1 MTSKEYVNSYD
12 IFENRDYY
20 NLSEIAMLLLQP
32 DQEFLNKLDELND
45 LDEQS
50 KINMINKLGKSFKEQ
65 YDRFKS
71 FNELE
76 TSKDMQVEIVNYYKD
91 KITIEDK
98 REILEM
104 ALQIEQLQN
113 IVILNLILDLYNTE
127 NKEHDDL
134 YYELEGQL
142 NYIKERINPDIKKH
156 FDKKGIIKED
166 LINAGFDTEYNNID
180 SKFNNLLSVQYS
192 FNMNYVIKIP
202 NVESIYIPQSL
213 NVYEDEFYDV
223 KQRKNQFL
231 NRYLVNNLIQDSLNY
246 YKWTTHRVY
255 LTLVRKLIKG
265 LIEAGIPYIVNND
278 YYIFKTTPTASKS
291 GFIKVDN
298 NEYKLSDLL
307 SVIINEDSKANNAFR
322 NNISDLLKNII
333 SDKVVNKITP
343 KDNEDSSNLN
353 KEFTLSDIIQDQ
365 NISHLEGKFL
375 NSKQDKK
382 QTLIREY
389 LRRKLKNE
397 SQEIISVNNKRTLNL
412 IGFFTAADLSV
423 LKDFN
428 QFKNDLSILS
438 KSFITI
444 SDGIP
449 FKLVDNT
456 TNDNTTN
463 DKVKKSK
470 GKDIWVGSIKIF
482 DCMLLAPDGH
492 RNLNSIGEIYNIP
505 KLSLTQ
511 NEIENMDILWAT
523 DPNKFINYSVR
534 DSLIPLVHAQKMSDF
549 LFTLGNPYIPMTST
563 QLSAQYLKNYWKS
576 INYDGYQPL
585 KGYNLSE
592 VTEIYVP
599 KNLEMIGPIGEK
611 LPKFIKACKGGR
623 NESFMFGYDSE
634 TLWFDYDLTSA
645 YTTGM
650 YLIHAPN
657 YYLLEDYNHKEF
669 MELLNSTKEGDK
681 FALLEG
687 FWAVTGSITFN
698 EDVKYPNLPCLID
711 NENFVYTSTVKNQTY
726 TGMEIYLANKM
737 GARIRIS
744 SATRVG
750 WNKSVKPF
758 GCLKTVQA
766 KRKEFPKTHIM
777 NKLYK
782 LIGNAMYGITAQGI
796 SNRMIYSTETNSTK
810 RIKGTKY
817 SNPLI
822 FSWITAF
829 IRSVISETLHNI
841 SKIPNAKIISVT
853 TDGFITNVP
862 NLEEE
867 LFKLSDAGKIDT
879 TFLKLFRKARI
890 ELTGKSNETALELKT
905 QGKSIISWRTRGQ
918 LSENSDI
925 TAATGFQ
932 KKVLNQNQNDM
943 FKLFKNTMDDKENY
957 NKEFT
962 FPEMRLRSP
971 IDIFKQGGHVT
982 RVYMDKTFSLL
993 YDNKRLITND
1003 KNATILVSMPIKD
1016 SDHALLLRT
1025 AKSLDRSKKYT
1036 QNSHVVANS
1045 RYSNYLELGVRNFV
1059 KFLLADKLNLNYKDN
1074 FSSYKELVDY
1084 IKLYDNNINI
1094 NERIIIKY
1102 KQDSKFKIPRLVP
1115 RITEV
1120 TKFIDYIKLK
1130 FPNFDDKNFFND

>member
-1 MTSKEYVNSYD
+1 
-12 IFENRDYY
+12 
-20 NLSEIAMLLLQP
+20 
-32 DQEFLNKLDELND
+32 
-45 LDEQS
+45 
-50 KINMINKLGKSFKEQ
+50 MINKLGKSFKEQ

-98 REILEM
+98 PEILEM

-113 IVILNLILDLYNTE
+113 IVLLNLILDLYNTQ

-134 YYELEGQL
+134 YYELEGL
-142 NYIKERINPDIKKH
+142 INYIRERINPDIKKH

-213 NVYEDEFYDV
+213 NVYEDEFYDIQ
-223 KQRKNQFL
+223 QRKNKFL

-307 SVIINEDSKANNAFR
+307 SVIIDKDSITNNSFR
-322 NNISDLLKNII
+322 SNINDLLKNII
-333 SDKVVNKITP
+333 SDKVINKVTP

-375 NSKQDKK
+375 NSKQHKK

-428 QFKNDLSILS
+428 QFKNDLSILG

-456 TNDNTTN
+456 V
-463 DKVKKSK
+463 KAKSKKSE
-470 GKDIWVGSIKIF
+470 GKELWVGGIKIF

-505 KLSLTQ
+505 KLVLTQ

-576 INYDGYQPL
+576 INYEGYQPL

-657 YYLLEDYNHKEF
+657 YYLIEDYNHKEF
-669 MELLNSTKEGDK
+669 MELLNSTKEEDK
-681 FALLEG
+681 FVLLEG

-711 NENFVYTSTVKNQTY
+711 NENFAYTSTVKNQTY

-750 WNKSVKPF
+750 WNKSVRPF
-758 GCLKTVQA
+758 GCLKIVQA
-766 KRKEFPKTHIM
+766 KRKEFPKSHIM

-810 RIKGTKY
+810 RIKGTRY

-879 TFLKLFRKARI
+879 TFLELFRKARVQ
-890 ELTGKSNETALELKT
+890 LTGKSNETALEVKT

-918 LSENSDI
+918 LSDNSDI

-932 KKVLNQNQNDM
+932 KKLLAKNDM
-943 FKLFKNTMDDKENY
+943 FNLFKDTMDNEENF

-962 FPEMRLRSP
+962 FPEIRLRSP

-982 RVYMDKTFSLL
+982 RVFMDKTFSLL

-1003 KNATILVSMPIKD
+1003 KNATILDSMPIKD

-1036 QNSHVVANS
+1036 QNTHVVANS
-1045 RYSNYLELGVRNFV
+1045 KYSNYLELGVRNFI
-1059 KFLLADKLNLNYKDN
+1059 KFLLADKLNLNYKN
-1074 FSSYKELVDY
+1074 NN
-1084 IKLYDNNINI
+1084 KL
-1094 NERIIIKY
+1094 
-1102 KQDSKFKIPRLVP
+1102 RLWGLEP
-1115 RITEV
+1115 
-1120 TKFIDYIKLK
+1120 
-1130 FPNFDDKNFFND
+1130 

>member
-1 MTSKEYVNSYD
+1 MTSKGYVNSYD

-45 LDEQS
+45 LDQQS

-127 NKEHDDL
+127 NKERDDL

-166 LINAGFDTEYNNID
+166 MINAGFDSEYNNID
-180 SKFNNLLSVQYS
+180 SKYNNLISVQYS

-202 NVESIYIPQSL
+202 NIESVYIPQSL
-213 NVYEDEFYDV
+213 NVFEDKYYDI
-223 KQRKNQFL
+223 QERKNKFL

-246 YKWTTHRVY
+246 YKWTTHRNY
-255 LTLVRKLIKG
+255 LLLVRKLIKG

-278 YYIFKTTPTASKS
+278 YYIFKTTPTASQL

-307 SVIINEDSKANNAFR
+307 SVIIDKDSITNNVFR
-322 NNISDLLKNII
+322 SNINDLLKNII
-333 SDKVVNKITP
+333 SEKVIPKVNT
-343 KDNEDSSNLN
+343 KDNTDSSESLN
-353 KEFTLSDIIQDQ
+353 SLTFSESVILNN
-365 NISHLEGKFL
+365 NIDHLKGKFL
-375 NSKQDKK
+375 ISRNHKK

-389 LRRKLKNE
+389 LTRKNKGE
-397 SQEIISVNNKRTLNL
+397 SQEIISINNKRTLNL
-412 IGFFTAADLSV
+412 IGFYTAADLSV
-423 LKDFN
+423 LKDFELI
-428 QFKNDLSILS
+428 KKDLSILN

-444 SDGIP
+444 SDGIS
-449 FKLVDNT
+449 FELINQT
-456 TNDNTTN
+456 TK
-463 DKVKKSK
+463 DKWT
-470 GKDIWVGSIKIF
+470 GNIKIF

-492 RNLNSIGEIYNIP
+492 KNLNSIGEIYNIP

-563 QLSAQYLKNYWKS
+563 QLSSQYLKNYWKS

-657 YYLLEDYNHKEF
+657 YYVIKDYNSKEF
-669 MELLNSTKEGDK
+669 LGLLNSDKKEDK
-681 FALLEG
+681 FALING
-687 FWAVTGSITFN
+687 FWAVTGSVTFN
-698 EDVKYPNLPCLID
+698 EDVKYPNLPNLID
-711 NENFVYTSTVKNQTY
+711 NENFAYTSTVKNQTY
-726 TGMEIYLANKM
+726 TGMEIYLANKI
-737 GARIRIS
+737 GAKINIT
-744 SATRVG
+744 SATKVG
-750 WNKSVKPF
+750 WNESVKPF

-810 RIKGTKY
+810 RIKGTRY
-817 SNPLI
+817 SNPII

-879 TFLKLFRKARI
+879 TFLELFRKARI
-890 ELTGKSNETALELKT
+890 QLTGKSNETALEVKT

-925 TAATGFQ
+925 SAATGFQ
-932 KKVLNQNQNDM
+932 KKLLNKNDM
-943 FKLFKNTMDDKENY
+943 FNLFKDTMDNEENY

-962 FPEMRLRSP
+962 FPEIRLRSP

-982 RVYMDKTFSLL
+982 RVYMDKTFSLQ
-993 YDNKRLITND
+993 YDNKRLITN
-1003 KNATILVSMPIKD
+1003 KENSTILDSKPIKD

-1036 QNSHVVANS
+1036 QNSHVVVNS
-1045 RYSNYLELGVRNFV
+1045 KYSN
-1059 KFLLADKLNLNYKDN
+1059 
-1074 FSSYKELVDY
+1074 
-1084 IKLYDNNINI
+1084 
-1094 NERIIIKY
+1094 
-1102 KQDSKFKIPRLVP
+1102 
-1115 RITEV
+1115 T
-1120 TKFIDYIKLK
+1120 
-1130 FPNFDDKNFFND
+1130 